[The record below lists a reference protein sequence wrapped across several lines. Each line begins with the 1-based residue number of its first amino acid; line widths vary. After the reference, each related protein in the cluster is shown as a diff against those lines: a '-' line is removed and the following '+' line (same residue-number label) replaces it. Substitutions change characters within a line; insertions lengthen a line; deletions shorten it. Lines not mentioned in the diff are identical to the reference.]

1 MKPEDFIVEEIINP
15 EKIAGEKCYLYI
27 LTKKNIESLKALS
40 YISKRFKIPLKDI
53 GYCGLKDK
61 HAITKQ
67 YISIPK
73 YYKKLYLDEPN
84 LKLKPVGTSKFLLLG
99 DLEGNRFII
108 TVRGVKKEDI
118 PKLEENLKYLHIG
131 APNYF
136 DSQRF
141 GSVFDGKFI
150 AKEIMLGNVEEA
162 AKILL
167 TRYKKSEKKRIKDL
181 KRFISKNWGDWEKIW
196 EYIKENNIKAKMYV
210 NMIKEL
216 KKSGDFKKAFNY
228 VDDRLKKLFLSAYQS
243 YLWNECIKELL
254 KEYVPKEDRLYYE
267 YECGSLLFYKKL
279 DENTLNYLKNLKFPM
294 ISPEAHYSEKEQK
307 IIERVL
313 KKEHIKIEDLQKE
326 DLKMLGN
333 FVCGERDVISIP
345 KNLKIGEIVED
356 DLVKGRYKITLSFE
370 LKKGSYATIIIK
382 RAFLGIKNKKK
393 KK

>member
-15 EKIAGEKCYLYI
+15 EKIAGDKCYLYI

-40 YISKRFKIPLKDI
+40 YISKKFKIPLKDI
-53 GYCGLKDK
+53 GYCGLKDR

-73 YYKKLYLDEPN
+73 YYKKLYLEEPN
-84 LKLKPVGTSKFLLLG
+84 LKLKPIGISRFLLLG
-99 DLEGNRFII
+99 DLEGNKFTI
-108 TVRGVKKEDI
+108 TIRGIKKEDI
-118 PKLEENLKYLHIG
+118 PKLEENLKYLDMG

-150 AKEIMLGNVEEA
+150 AKEIIMGNIEEA
-162 AKILL
+162 VKILL

-196 EYIKENNIKAKMYV
+196 KYIKENNIKAKMYV
-210 NMIKEL
+210 NIVKEL
-216 KKSGDFKKAFNY
+216 KKSGDYKKAFNY

-254 KEYVPKEDRLYYE
+254 KEYIPKEDRVYYE

-279 DENTLNYLKNLKFPM
+279 DENSLNYLKNLKFPM

-313 KKEHIKIEDLQKE
+313 KKENIKIEDLQKE
-326 DLKMLGN
+326 DLKILGN
-333 FVCGERDVISIP
+333 FVRGERDVISIP
-345 KNLKIGEIVED
+345 KNLKIGDIVED
-356 DLVKGRYKITLSFE
+356 DLVKGKYKITLTFE

-382 RAFLGIKNKKK
+382 RAFLGIKNKKRK
-393 KK
+393 K